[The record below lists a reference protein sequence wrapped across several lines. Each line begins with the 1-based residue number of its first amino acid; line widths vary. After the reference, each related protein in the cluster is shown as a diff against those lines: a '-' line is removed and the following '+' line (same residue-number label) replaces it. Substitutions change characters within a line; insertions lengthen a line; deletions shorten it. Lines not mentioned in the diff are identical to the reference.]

1 MSKKLIFP
9 KRVKTVLLLVLTCL
23 IAITLT
29 GCDRSNRISTGNL
42 SLDSEYASNGKYTVT
57 VGELY
62 DELRYYASDY
72 VIDETFNFVYKAEI
86 DQVKANPK
94 KYEEKFTEIILK
106 EIYGTDD
113 AEEIAEM
120 KEDDAKG
127 VEIKVN
133 KYIDAMYQE
142 GYKLTAK
149 DVNDGNFSSVYSH
162 YYLEVAKYVAAWN
175 KLSESFTVNADG
187 TINFGEITKD
197 STITTDEVV
206 NWYKTNYTNQNAVD
220 AVLIR
225 FINSTEASNLLKKF
239 GIKTENGRWYQIK
252 LDDKKCAT
260 KNGYDE
266 FYDDYDVDKTDDAVA
281 PIEQLGKGKATILKI
296 FAAMYNYIY
305 PYRAQITGFTNVN
318 LETIKAGLK
327 ENEQHLAYYKY
338 IEAIIEED
346 HNSAATADALLADL
360 TTLLLEYDK
369 AATENEYIH
378 MSKDRLDGYS
388 SSLATYL
395 YNTLKTEDE
404 EEGQTYTQFTTS
416 AKSYNSYYYMLF
428 KLGQEDDVK
437 LYDEVTN
444 EDGTKTYNF
453 LETEEAKELKQT
465 ILEEIFEGRINET
478 MIHEIEHER
487 LEDVKI
493 KIFDSV
499 VESQFMYLSN
509 SELVGNYDKTR
520 KSNNNLIAS
529 VKYQGETLEIS
540 VNDAYA
546 YLEPLHGPQTA
557 SSLLFD
563 KYIVDTKYYTELNT
577 DEQYDQ
583 YVETIETMLYYF
595 ANDYYAGSGY
605 PSTIGKYNFM
615 KLYFRTSVVEDAVK
629 DVLMLTDAKSA
640 FIADFAEHGF
650 ADDSFYT
657 SLLGY
662 ANTDRT
668 EYYSLTASSLKVSI
682 DKDEDGEADELVG
695 KDLENA
701 KLLLEKARNEIANSS
716 ESFSNALNTVVS
728 NFNASSRI
736 VDNAANPTTP
746 EAKWASFR
754 ETGLSLEVVSIGEI
768 NKTTKTAD
776 EAVTNRI
783 KELYPTLVDTKLG
796 FTSAYLDTEYLN
808 TENSVSLLLVTAG
821 ALPTSAKY
829 ENEENAD
836 LYKNISV
843 VINENLVKF
852 ENLDYTKDEI
862 TLNQVKI
869 YVAEYV
875 MLGDV
880 YSLPTSTTTALD
892 TYLLPLISK
901 YTSSASQMLIIDNA
915 IGTITFKDDAAKV
928 ASTFN
933 EAFINDYSR
942 SSFYETYKNI
952 NIKTADAYEETPYAN
967 WWTNMYKGGNN

>member
-9 KRVKTVLLLVLTCL
+9 KRVKTVLMLVLTCL

-29 GCDRSNRISTGNL
+29 GCDRSNRVSTGNL
-42 SLDSEYASNGKYTVT
+42 PLDAEYASAANNTVT

-62 DELRYYASDY
+62 EELRYYASDY

-86 DQVKANPK
+86 DQVKANTK
-94 KYEEKFTEIILK
+94 KYEEKFNEIILT

-120 KEDDAKG
+120 KEDNAKD

-133 KYIDAMYQE
+133 KYIDAMYQK
-142 GYKLTAK
+142 GYTLTAAQVEAK
-149 DVNDGNFSSVYSH
+149 DFSTVYSN
-162 YYLEVAKYVAAWN
+162 YYLEVAKYAAAWN
-175 KLSESFTVNADG
+175 KLSESFTVNGD
-187 TINFGEITKD
+187 TIDFGEITDESK
-197 STITTDEVV
+197 ITTTEVV
-206 NWYKTNYTNQNAVD
+206 NWYTANYTNQNAVD

-252 LDDKKCAT
+252 LDEEKCAT

-266 FYDDYDVDKTDDAVA
+266 FYDDYDVDKSEDGVT

-327 ENEQHLAYYKY
+327 DSEQHLAYYKY

-346 HNSAATADALLADL
+346 HNSTATADALLAEL
-360 TTLLLEYDK
+360 KTTLLAYDE

-378 MSKDRLDGYS
+378 MSKDRLEGYS
-388 SSLATYL
+388 STLATYL
-395 YNTLKTEDE
+395 YNTLKTEAE
-404 EEGQTYTQFTTS
+404 EEGKTFTQFTTS
-416 AKSYNSYYYMLF
+416 AKSYNNYYYLLF
-428 KLGQEDDVK
+428 KLGQEEDVK
-437 LYDEVTN
+437 LYEEVQN
-444 EDGTKTYNF
+444 EDGTTTYNF
-453 LETEEAKELKQT
+453 LDTTEAKELKQT
-465 ILEEIFEGRINET
+465 ILEEIFENKLDET
-478 MIHEIEHER
+478 FIHEIEHER

-509 SELVGNYDKTR
+509 SELVENYDKTR
-520 KSNNNLIAS
+520 KSNNNNIAS
-529 VKYQGETLEIS
+529 VKYQDETLEITVS
-540 VNDAYA
+540 DAYA
-546 YLEPLHGPQTA
+546 YLEPLYGPQTA
-557 SSLLFD
+557 ASLLFD
-563 KYIVDTKYYTELNT
+563 KHIVNTSYYKDLNT
-577 DEQYDQ
+577 EEQYDE

-615 KLYFRTSVVEDAVK
+615 KLYFRTSVVEEAVK
-629 DVLMLTDAKSA
+629 NVLMLTDAKSA
-640 FIADFAEHGF
+640 FISDFAAHGF
-650 ADDSFYT
+650 ANDSFYT

-668 EYYSLTASSLKVSI
+668 EYYSLTATSLKVSI
-682 DKDEDGEADELVG
+682 DKDEDGKADELAG
-695 KDLENA
+695 QDLENA
-701 KLLLEKARNEIANSS
+701 KELLNAARKEIANSS
-716 ESFSNALNTVVS
+716 ESFANALNTVVS

-736 VDNAANPTTP
+736 VENELNPTTP
-746 EAKWASFR
+746 EAKWAKYR
-754 ETGLSLEVVSIGEI
+754 ETGLKLEVVSIGEI
-768 NKTTKTAD
+768 NKTTKNAD
-776 EAVTNRI
+776 EAVSSRI
-783 KELYPTLVDTKLG
+783 EELFPTLVDTKLG
-796 FTSAYLDTEYLN
+796 FTSAYLDTEILN
-808 TENSVSLLLVTAG
+808 TEDSVSLLLITSG
-821 ALPTSAKY
+821 SLPVSAKY
-829 ENEENAD
+829 ENEEKED
-836 LYKNISV
+836 LYKDITV
-843 VINENLVKF
+843 VINDKLQKF
-852 ENLDYTKDEI
+852 ENLDYTADEI
-862 TLNQVKI
+862 TLEQVKI

-915 IGTITFKDDAAKV
+915 IGAISFKDNTAKV

-933 EAFINDYSR
+933 EAFISSYSR
-942 SSFYETYKNI
+942 SNFYENFKQI
-952 NIKTADAYEETPYAN
+952 NIKTADSYEETTYAD